1 MLVVVAREASNKKQ
15 NQRMVA
21 MVISLVIVFTVC
33 TGFQH
38 VYFFIHEYGKMKFKL
53 STQVLLYALSNY
65 VVSLQAAINPI
76 IYGTLRRDFK
86 KAFTHSLVIIL
97 IKLKL
102 HKGLMLGEHNFA
114 SKVLTTYFSESHSKK
129 HTNSDVKEVE
139 ELFHKK
145 KLESEQAARRDSLYS
160 CVDSPRIGERRPI
173 LNCDSPI
180 INKGSKRDLSG
191 SDEKRSDSPRV
202 EGRHLIKSL
211 GGHNTSFRE
220 SPMMAKKRFNA
231 RNDNSL
237 TKTPTP
243 NPYCQSIDKNQRLHV
258 YFDDTI
264 QAEDIYQQ
272 RTADIRKPKA
282 VHENFSI
289 DSPIHQLPKVIDDN
303 PSKDENHLNN
313 TDSPRVSRE
322 LSPESSPVL
331 NRSTMD
337 TNLTFSMSR
346 SLGGKRLRKDSIFR
360 TSTKQRDDKDNEA
373 GVDLISYRNIRA
385 STMMG
390 SDQEERLTRND
401 YSEFPNESLKRSLLV
416 SCEDNI
422 AQDDFNGKC
431 ISELPNE
438 SLKRPLSA
446 LGENEIVD
454 NGSTHT
460 LLIRGDKFMQPSIIA
475 PERVENTN
483 TNSIGKHKFPSGVF
497 IQKPA
502 VVAAAVMPERRS
514 PALQMV
520 HKNLAER
527 YRNNLYSVSDRGYVS
542 GGSSGDDSTDEGE
555 NNRELFL

>member
-1 MLVVVAREASNKKQ
+1 
-15 NQRMVA
+15 
-21 MVISLVIVFTVC
+21 
-33 TGFQH
+33 
-38 VYFFIHEYGKMKFKL
+38 
-53 STQVLLYALSNY
+53 
-65 VVSLQAAINPI
+65 
-76 IYGTLRRDFK
+76 
-86 KAFTHSLVIIL
+86 
-97 IKLKL
+97 
-102 HKGLMLGEHNFA
+102 MLGEHNFA

-129 HTNSDVKEVE
+129 HMDSDVKEVE

-145 KLESEQAARRDSLYS
+145 KLESERAARRDSLYS

-180 INKGSKRDLSG
+180 INKGGIRDLSG
-191 SDEKRSDSPRV
+191 SDEKPSDSPRV

-243 NPYCQSIDKNQRLHV
+243 NPYCHSIDKNQRLHV
-258 YFDDTI
+258 FFDDTI

-272 RTADIRKPKA
+272 RTADIRKQKA
-282 VHENFSI
+282 VHEDFSI

-303 PSKDENHLNN
+303 PSNDENHMNN
-313 TDSPRVSRE
+313 TDSPRVFRE

-331 NRSTMD
+331 NRSKMD
-337 TNLTFSMSR
+337 TNLTFTMSR

-373 GVDLISYRNIRA
+373 GVNLISYRNIRA
-385 STMMG
+385 SSMMA
-390 SDQEERLTRND
+390 SYQEERLTRND

-422 AQDDFNGKC
+422 AQDNFNRKC
-431 ISELPNE
+431 IGELPNE

-446 LGENEIVD
+446 LPA
-454 NGSTHT
+454 S
-460 LLIRGDKFMQPSIIA
+460 LIRADKFKQTSIIA
-475 PERVENTN
+475 PERLENTN

-497 IQKPA
+497 TQKPA
-502 VVAAAVMPERRS
+502 VVPAAVMPERRS

-542 GGSSGDDSTDEGE
+542 GGSSGDDSTDESE